1 MGVVHVSFELDCD
14 VVVGDEPAQ
23 PGGPVGN
30 PAVVGR
36 TNTRFIMTDGLYCFS
51 LASPQ
56 PFTPLSQIGQVM
68 PSDVLELQF
77 TLAASVQPAPPSPAR
92 PVGSGPGA

>member
-23 PGGPVGN
+23 PGDPVGN
-30 PAVVGR
+30 PVVVGR
-36 TNTRFIMTDGLYCFS
+36 TNARFIMTDGLYCFS
-51 LASPQ
+51 LVSPQ

-68 PSDVLELQF
+68 PSDMLALQF
-77 TLAASVQPAPPSPAR
+77 TLAVSVQPAPPAR
-92 PVGSGPGA
+92 PVGSGRGA